1 MTEENKEQKTL
12 EEKVN
17 KQEESGSQENANH
30 YQNDPQNDVLSVEQ
44 YVQEF
49 TDRYQQ
55 EKPFKKIVHQYMKLG
70 GVKKTKLKLAKSV
83 RWIMPSLYKSQ
94 TDGLIKDYAMKIREE
109 LLKAAELENELK
121 MLKQAEEELNKKA
134 DEVVTTVE
142 QKDTTEATV
151 QQLSQEKDLAVK
163 KIQEELGVRKLEED
177 EKKKIVQEEIKLK
190 TNVQTI
196 VQEKLKTYIAGS
208 ALIKIQPGDRVIFND
223 AKIAEKL
230 EDMMLAE
237 VIADIEQM
245 DGRGFMTKVKG
256 AYDNLITYY
265 SEINDLS
272 ELTDV
277 DWVESVILSRTKGYR
292 YPVFP
297 HLISGKRRPATKR
310 GRIQVASRNAMDIS
324 GSMDRNDRFAMGK
337 KTVLAQDA
345 LMRHLNPDNK
355 TELATYSNELT
366 PVTPAELIKLGAP
379 YGTTRTDLA
388 LEWMLEG
395 LKDEPLAI
403 ATLLTDGLPEA
414 SNSGLKDK
422 GPVEAG
428 IELTEAAAR
437 KYREYP
443 NVKLRIFFIDG
454 DETTIGIMR
463 KIAKAAGNDTKII
476 PIKNYQLATGTL
488 KEVHDVLGEMY
499 SANEF

>member
-12 EEKVN
+12 EQKVN
-17 KQEESGSQENANH
+17 KQEELSSQE
-30 YQNDPQNDVLSVEQ
+30 NDPQNDVLSAEQ

-49 TDRYQQ
+49 TTRYQQ
-55 EKPFKKIVHQYMKLG
+55 EKPFKKIVHQYMNLG
-70 GVKKTKLKLAKSV
+70 RFKKTKLKLAKSV
-83 RWIMPSLYKSQ
+83 RWILPSLYKSQ
-94 TDGLIKDYAMKIREE
+94 TDDLIKDYAMKIREE
-109 LLKAAELENELK
+109 LLKAAEVERELN

-134 DEVVTTVE
+134 EEVVTTVE

-151 QQLSQEKDLAVK
+151 QQLAQEKELAVK
-163 KIQEELGVRKLEED
+163 KIQEELDAKKLVEEG
-177 EKKKIVQEEIKLK
+177 KKKQAQEEIIQKS
-190 TNVQTI
+190 NVEVI
-196 VQEKLKTYIAGS
+196 VKDKLKTYICGS
-208 ALIKIQPGDRVIFND
+208 SLIQIKEGQKVVFND
-223 AKIAEKL
+223 DKIAEKL

-237 VIADIEQM
+237 VVADIEQIEGM
-245 DGRGFMTKVKG
+245 GFLTKIQG

-272 ELTDV
+272 ELPDV

-297 HLISGKRRPATKR
+297 HLVSGKRKPATQK

-324 GSMDRNDRFAMGK
+324 GSMNRNNRFAMGK

-345 LMRHLNPDNK
+345 LMRHLNPNNT
-355 TELATYSNELT
+355 TELATYSDELT
-366 PVTPAELIKLGAP
+366 QVTPAELIKLEAP
-379 YGTTRTDLA
+379 YGQTRTDLA

-403 ATLLTDGLPEA
+403 ATLLTDGYPEA
-414 SNSGLKDK
+414 SVNGRSSK
-422 GPVEAG
+422 GTVEYG
-428 IELTEAAAR
+428 MELAEAAAR
-437 KYREYP
+437 KYLDYP

-454 DETTIGIMR
+454 NQTSTEIMR

-476 PIKNYQLATGTL
+476 PIKNYQLATGAL
-488 KEVHDVLGEMY
+488 KEVQDVLGEMY
-499 SANEF
+499 TANEF